1 MNPRFLHQGLGR
13 LICPFFFFSV
23 TGTPER
29 KKYWL
34 GLSRETEPIACMYVY
49 THTHTHTRMCIYTHI
64 HIYGVDGL
72 DAKSCLTLWDPVDCS
87 PPGSSLHWIFQARI
101 LEWVAIPYSTG
112 SSWPR
117 DWTRVSCL
125 AGGFFI
131 TEPHEKSLLEILLD
145 LKGEMC
151 LSCWVQRPVF
161 LR

>member
-1 MNPRFLHQGLGR
+1 
-13 LICPFFFFSV
+13 
-23 TGTPER
+23 
-29 KKYWL
+29 
-34 GLSRETEPIACMYVY
+34 MYVY
-49 THTHTHTRMCIYTHI
+49 THTHTYMYVYTHTHICMYIYIHI

-72 DAKSCLTLWDPVDCS
+72 DAKSCLTLWDPMDCN
-87 PPGSSLHWIFQARI
+87 PPGSSLHWVFQARI
-101 LEWVAIPYSTG
+101 LEWVAIPYSRG

-125 AGGFFI
+125 AGGFFT

-161 LR
+161 LRYSIFLIPCIFRMQFQHEFPCINIDFNWSCPSF